1 MAIDVRLIVTG
12 TPPLITLAVIKSLD
26 YLLAP
31 MLVLLLLALAPLPAH
46 AAILEAGLGKPFAL
60 PSEALAKARDG
71 DTVRV
76 SPGTHEDCARIDRN
90 RITLEAAGGEVILK
104 GKTCAG
110 KVILVISG
118 TKVTVRG
125 LTLAYARVLD
135 RNGAGIRAEGAELLV
150 ENTTFFH
157 NENGLLSASDPNIT
171 IRVVDST
178 FIGNGHCQPV
188 CAHGIYTGHIR
199 LLRVERSR
207 FLDQREGHHI
217 KSRANR
223 TEIVGCDIQD
233 GPSGTSSY
241 LIDIPDGGSV
251 LIEKNQI
258 RKGRK
263 TSNRGIAI
271 SIGAEGDANPRGPII
286 IRDNDFV
293 NEQDSFTAFV
303 RNMSA
308 TPARLSG
315 NTITGSAR
323 ALEGEGT
330 VEKARAP
337 AQ

>member
-1 MAIDVRLIVTG
+1 MTALMPRWLRF
-12 TPPLITLAVIKSLD
+12 A
-26 YLLAP
+26 LLLP
-31 MLVLLLLALAPLPAH
+31 LLALASPPAH
-46 AAILEAGLGKPFAL
+46 AAILEVGMGKPFAL
-60 PSEALAKARDG
+60 PSDALAKARDG
-71 DTVRV
+71 DTVRIDK
-76 SPGTHEDCARIDRN
+76 GTYEDCARIDKN
-90 RITLEAAGGEVILK
+90 RIILETAGGEVILK

-110 KVILVISG
+110 KAILVITG

-135 RNGAGIRAEGAELLV
+135 RNGAGIRAEGTELLV

-157 NENGLLSASDPNIT
+157 NENGLLSMAGPDMS
-171 IRVVDST
+171 IRVVDSI

-188 CAHGIYTGHIR
+188 CAHGIYVGHIR
-199 LLRVERSR
+199 SLRVERSR

-233 GPSGTSSY
+233 GPAGTSSY
-241 LIDIPDGGSV
+241 LIDIPNGGAV
-251 LIEKNQI
+251 LIEKNQL
-258 RKGRK
+258 RKGRG

-271 SIGAEGDANPRGPII
+271 SIGAEGDTNPRGPIL

-308 TPARLSG
+308 TPAQLSG
-315 NTITGSAR
+315 NALAGSAR
-323 ALEGEGT
+323 ALEGEGS
-330 VEKARAP
+330 VEKPRQAARRKEPAP
-337 AQ
+337 